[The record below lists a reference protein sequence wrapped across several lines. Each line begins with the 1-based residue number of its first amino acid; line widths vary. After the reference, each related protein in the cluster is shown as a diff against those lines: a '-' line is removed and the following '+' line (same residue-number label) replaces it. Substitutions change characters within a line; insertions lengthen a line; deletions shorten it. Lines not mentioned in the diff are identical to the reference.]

1 MIGTGINVMAVLLG
15 STIGLAAGRRVPAWF
30 GRMATAVIGL
40 LTLVLG
46 IKLACGSED
55 LFLLLIALLVGG
67 ALGTG
72 LNIEGRLARLGEVF
86 MRRWPE
92 SSKGAVP
99 QGFVTASLLFCVG
112 PMAILGALRDG
123 LFGEWQLLALKSV
136 LDGISSVI
144 LVMGLGPGVFLAAG
158 VVLVYQGGISLI
170 ARLAVNAASVTSISQ
185 SPMLRELDAVG
196 GVILIVLAFKL
207 LEIKDLKPGNLL
219 PALALAPLFVLLG
232 RLIGS

>member
-15 STIGLAAGRRVPAWF
+15 STIGLVAGHRVSEWF
-30 GRMATAVIGL
+30 GRMVTAIIGL

-55 LFLLLIALLVGG
+55 LLLLLIALLVGG
-67 ALGTG
+67 AFGTG
-72 LNIEGRLARLGEVF
+72 LNLEGRLARFGNFFE
-86 MRRWPE
+86 RRWPG
-92 SSKGAVP
+92 SGKGSIP

-144 LVMGLGPGVFLAAG
+144 LVVGLGPGVFLAAG
-158 VVLVYQGGISLI
+158 VVLVYQGGCCFGGFGL
-170 ARLAVNAASVTSISQ
+170 SVS
-185 SPMLRELDAVG
+185 DAQGTRCGGRGDPYRVG
-196 GVILIVLAFKL
+196 
-207 LEIKDLKPGNLL
+207 
-219 PALALAPLFVLLG
+219 
-232 RLIGS
+232 S

>member
-99 QGFVTASLLFCVG
+99 QGFVTASLLADS
-112 PMAILGALRDG
+112 PMLLCMVRILRICAGISSSRR
-123 LFGEWQLLALKSV
+123 
-136 LDGISSVI
+136 ISSVI
-144 LVMGLGPGVFLAAG
+144 
-158 VVLVYQGGISLI
+158 
-170 ARLAVNAASVTSISQ
+170 NA
-185 SPMLRELDAVG
+185 
-196 GVILIVLAFKL
+196 
-207 LEIKDLKPGNLL
+207 
-219 PALALAPLFVLLG
+219 
-232 RLIGS
+232 